1 MKAGPAT
8 EVRGGATAAGG
19 ATAGSAADTT
29 SPLWAGMFAE
39 DSRAGRPDPLKR
51 VPRLASAQALAP
63 GSPIG
68 QVDAPCGGLTI
79 SLLQDGTMGPRP
91 RRLDVSVRL
100 PPSDTLPP
108 ETDPALRQFL
118 LYLGSGL
125 TAAGEAVNEIQ
136 VHAEVEST
144 QQLRGQLRLDQT
156 AAPLRAAQEGRTRRG
171 PACGRRSPGAR
182 DHLHQPALR
191 SARDHSRTCGAA
203 DGSPAERKARCKS
216 KEVDARTRTGDPFI
230 TSYGPLSPSV
240 TRSHLRSRAAPNS
253 TDWRRGRGR

>member
-125 TAAGEAVNEIQ
+125 TAAGEGVNEIQ
-136 VHAEVEST
+136 VRIRLAYGAPGAVVSVLPT
-144 QQLRGQLRLDQT
+144 FVTVSLGQ
-156 AAPLRAAQEGRTRRG
+156 GRMPRSS
-171 PACGRRSPGAR
+171 RRSNCADSSGSTRPRPSTSCSRRPNAPRSRLRTAYAGCAR
-182 DHLHQPALR
+182 SSP
-191 SARDHSRTCGAA
+191 SARAS
-203 DGSPAERKARCKS
+203 
-216 KEVDARTRTGDPFI
+216 V
-230 TSYGPLSPSV
+230 GP
-240 TRSHLRSRAAPNS
+240 
-253 TDWRRGRGR
+253 